1 LYLLD
6 TNVVSDLRK
15 AGTPTADSKL
25 IEWASDIESGHLYI
39 SSITV
44 LELEIGV
51 QRLERRDKRQGKV
64 LRSWL
69 EDKVYP
75 SFEGR
80 VLPFCIDSAAY
91 CAQLHVP
98 DQRSDRDSFI
108 ASIAYVHDMTVATR
122 NLRDFEGMG
131 VSLVNP
137 WAR

>member
-15 AGTPTADSKL
+15 AGTPAADPNL

-69 EDKVYP
+69 EDRVYP

-80 VLPFCIDSAAY
+80 VLAFCLDSAAY

-98 DQRSDRDSFI
+98 NQRSDRDSFI

-122 NLRDFEGMG
+122 NLKDFSGMG
-131 VSLVNP
+131 ISLVNP